1 MARKSRKQPAIAQ
14 DQALDEMRDRLKAR
28 LSEWREDPIPDEP
41 RPQMR
46 DAMRNAVTYSA
57 PVPIR

>member
-14 DQALDEMRDRLKAR
+14 DQALDEMRESLKAR
-28 LSEWREDPIPDEP
+28 LSEWRDDPMPDEP
-41 RPQMR
+41 QPQIR
-46 DAMRNAVTYSA
+46 DAVRNAVTYSA